1 MYEVELALKVNGT
14 EVSLRVP
21 ANTTLLD
28 LLREHLGL
36 TGAKRGCEQGDCGAC
51 VVLLDGEPVAS
62 CLVLAVQAEGHQ
74 VRTVEGL
81 SQGAE
86 MHPLQKAF
94 VEEWAVQC
102 GYCTSGML
110 MSAVAL
116 LEDNPNPSTEEVKEA
131 LSGNLCRCTGYQSI
145 IRAVKKVTRPGGTLA
160 T

>member
-1 MYEVELALKVNGT
+1 MNEVDLTLKVNGT
-14 EVSLRVP
+14 EVALSVP
-21 ANTTLLD
+21 AHTTLLN

-36 TGAKRGCEQGDCGAC
+36 TGAKRGCETGDCGAC
-51 VVLLDGEPVAS
+51 VVLLDGDPVAS
-62 CLVLAVQAEGHQ
+62 CLVLAVQADGHE

-81 SQGAE
+81 SQGGG

-94 VEEWAVQC
+94 TEEWAVQC

-116 LEDNPNPSTEEVKEA
+116 LESNPDPSTEEVKEA
-131 LSGNLCRCTGYQSI
+131 LSGNLCRCTGYHSI
-145 IRAVKKVTRPGGTLA
+145 IRAVKKAARPTGALT